1 MKTSHNTQT
10 IESSQPAE
18 LKVIT
23 PELGL
28 LVITGSF
35 EDVLE
40 AQKTFDRTEHPKVLS
55 ASAFEA
61 AVQGRGVGHKQWL
74 RFGLHLVS

>member
-1 MKTSHNTQT
+1 MKQNTQT
-10 IESSQPAE
+10 IETFQPAE

-35 EDVLE
+35 EDVVE
-40 AQKTFDRTEHPKVLS
+40 AQKTFDRTQHPTVLS
-55 ASAFEA
+55 PSAFEA
-61 AVQGRGVGHKQWL
+61 AVQGRGVKHRNWL
-74 RFGLHLVS
+74 RFGLTLSH